1 MRPPSPAG
9 AGSWSGRFP
18 LARDVVQ
25 RLESAVTRGGAP
37 LPDLLLARRTLGDL
51 QLDAADLDLFAFHL
65 TVAQARA
72 AGELPPL
79 PENIPHVP

>member
-1 MRPPSPAG
+1 
-9 AGSWSGRFP
+9 
-18 LARDVVQ
+18 VVQ

-37 LPDLLLARRTLGDL
+37 LPDLLLARRTLGEL

-79 PENIPHVP
+79 PESIPHVP

>member
-1 MRPPSPAG
+1 MERTL
-9 AGSWSGRFP
+9 P

-51 QLDAADLDLFAFHL
+51 QLDAADLDLFTFHL
-65 TVAQARA
+65 TVAHARA
-72 AGELPPL
+72 AGELPPM

>member
-1 MRPPSPAG
+1 LRG
-9 AGSWSGRFP
+9 ARW
-18 LARDVVQ
+18 
-25 RLESAVTRGGAP
+25 VTST
-37 LPDLLLARRTLGDL
+37 RRR
-51 QLDAADLDLFAFHL
+51 DLDLFAFHL